1 MPLALTIGFCVGV
14 ECVLLPKVYTG
25 CNASYQQYVQQ
36 EILPYAPL
44 EQITGNEE
52 AVIAVEYD
60 KKRQRNNAAMAQVV
74 YPCNGETAACH
85 HHERKSKYNS
95 PADDMN
101 QGFDDARP

>member
-1 MPLALTIGFCVGV
+1 MAAPYSKYHGKEIAHDEYPLRRTNVSLALTVGFCVGV

-60 KKRQRNNAAMAQVV
+60 KKR
-74 YPCNGETAACH
+74 
-85 HHERKSKYNS
+85 
-95 PADDMN
+95 
-101 QGFDDARP
+101 

>member
-1 MPLALTIGFCVGV
+1 V

-60 KKRQRNNAAMAQVV
+60 KKR
-74 YPCNGETAACH
+74 
-85 HHERKSKYNS
+85 
-95 PADDMN
+95 
-101 QGFDDARP
+101 

>member
-1 MPLALTIGFCVGV
+1 VSLALTVGFCVGV

-60 KKRQRNNAAMAQVV
+60 KKR
-74 YPCNGETAACH
+74 
-85 HHERKSKYNS
+85 
-95 PADDMN
+95 
-101 QGFDDARP
+101 